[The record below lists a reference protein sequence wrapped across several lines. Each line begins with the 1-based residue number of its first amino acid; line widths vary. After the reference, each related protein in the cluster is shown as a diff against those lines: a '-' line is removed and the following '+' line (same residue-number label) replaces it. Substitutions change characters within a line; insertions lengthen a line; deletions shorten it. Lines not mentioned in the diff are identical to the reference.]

1 MEQPHHVP
9 KYVIRQIVFGACG
22 LGALTIPII
31 FMVVYAFDL
40 GAVVFPFV
48 IPILV
53 VYGLVLLLTL
63 VAVAI
68 KCKEFI
74 ELNWTF
80 RSDTDALCYI
90 YVPMVVVAGLL
101 VGCIVTGVVLHDQ
114 SIMQWNAVGKVLN
127 VTNRTLTVPDTVI
140 PATRLWLVPVFLT
153 GIFLIGCGTVR
164 KIIR

>member
-1 MEQPHHVP
+1 M
-9 KYVIRQIVFGACG
+9 
-22 LGALTIPII
+22 
-31 FMVVYAFDL
+31 
-40 GAVVFPFV
+40 FPFV

-53 VYGLVLLLTL
+53 VYGPVLLLTL
-63 VAVAI
+63 VG
-68 KCKEFI
+68 
-74 ELNWTF
+74 WRSTF
-80 RSDTDALCYI
+80 RSDTDAWCYI

-114 SIMQWNAVGKVLN
+114 SIMQWNAVGNVLN

-153 GIFLIGCGTVR
+153 GIFMIGCGTVR